1 MSKKFDVVIKN
12 ARVID
17 GTGNPYYRADIGV
30 SQGKIAEIG
39 DDLSSA
45 SSERVIDADGL
56 VAGPGF
62 IDPHSH
68 DDAYVLTDP
77 TCKMKILQ
85 GVTTEVTGNCG
96 FSLAPMPTPK
106 DDFIQKV
113 SMIMSGGNMPEV
125 LYDVDSFGD
134 FLDAIEAVKPGINI
148 APLVGHG
155 TIRIATMGWEGRTTP
170 TPDELEKMKRLL
182 AQAMEDGA
190 LGFSSGLIYIPA
202 QFSETEEL
210 IELAKVAGKY
220 NGIYAT
226 HMRNESDRQIAAIE
240 EAFAI
245 GRAGNMPVHIAHHKV
260 AGKRN
265 WGMSKQTLAMMHEA
279 RKNGLEVTCDQYPYP
294 AGSTMLA
301 AALPPQF
308 AAGGPNV
315 YAEKLKDQA
324 VRKEVTR
331 MIENDEGPEWEN
343 LIKGGGFEN
352 LMICY
357 SPNPKHQGYLT
368 KSIAQIAEME
378 NRDPYDV
385 FFDLIVEE
393 KTNVGMIIFMMTDED
408 IERIMR
414 DPVTTI
420 GSDGIPGAAN
430 SKIHP
435 RMTSTFPRV
444 LGRYT
449 REKGILG
456 LEEAVRKMTS
466 LPAQTFRLKTKGL
479 LAQGFDADIVLF
491 DPDTIIDKGTF
502 EEPVQAPVGIPW
514 VFVNGQVAVENG
526 EVAGASSGR
535 VLRRK

>member
-17 GTGNPYYRADIGV
+17 GTGNPYYKADIGV
-30 SQGKIAEIG
+30 SDGKIAEIG
-39 DDLSSA
+39 TDLSSA
-45 SSERVIDADGL
+45 SSERTIDADGL
-56 VAGPGF
+56 VASPGF

-68 DDAYVLTDP
+68 DDAYVLLEP
-77 TCKMKILQ
+77 TCKMKVLQ

-106 DDFIQKV
+106 EDFIQKV
-113 SMIMSGGNMPEV
+113 SMIMSGGNMPKV

-134 FLDAIEAVKPGINI
+134 FLDAIEAAKPGINI

-155 TIRIATMGWEGRTTP
+155 TIRIATMGWGGRAVP
-170 TPDELEKMKRLL
+170 SPDELEKMKQLT

-190 LGFSSGLIYIPA
+190 LGMSSGLIYIPA
-202 QFSETEEL
+202 QFSKTEEL
-210 IELAKVAGKY
+210 MELAKVVGKY
-220 NGIYAT
+220 KGIYAT
-226 HMRNESDRQIAAIE
+226 HMRSESDRQIEAIE
-240 EAFAI
+240 EALAI
-245 GRAGNMPVHIAHHKV
+245 GRAGNVPVHIAHHKV

-265 WGMSKQTLAMMHEA
+265 WGMSDKTLSMMHEA
-279 RKNGLEVTCDQYPYP
+279 RKSGLEVTCDQYPYP

-301 AALPPQF
+301 AALPPMF

-315 YAEKLKDQA
+315 YAEKLKDPA

-357 SPNPKHQGYLT
+357 SAKHPDYLA

-414 DPVTTI
+414 DPVTTV
-420 GSDGIPGAAN
+420 GSDGIPGSSN

-444 LGRYT
+444 LGLYA
-449 REKGILG
+449 REKGVLG

-466 LPAQTFRLKTKGL
+466 LPAQTFRLRTKGL
-479 LAQGFDADIVLF
+479 LAVGFDADIVLF
-491 DPDTIIDKGTF
+491 DPGTIIDKGTF
-502 EEPVQAPVGIPW
+502 EEPIQAPVGIPW
-514 VFVNGQVAVENG
+514 VFVNGKVAVENG
-526 EVAGASSGR
+526 EIAGATSGR
-535 VLRRK
+535 VLRRS